1 MPRPADKAFA
11 LATLLALAGG
21 SLAGPGPMPVRAQGG
36 LLSGG
41 ELLSQ
46 AAGAGPAQGQAA
58 LSVEQARAAA
68 NEILKAEQNRD
79 AKARFSQFAPELQQV
94 SSPGMVADTMAKR
107 PRVLS
112 WKLLSVQSGIQ
123 TTTVEASVVTTAGNQ
138 DLFIMLNPQGKLSGY
153 YIDKTDQAP
162 SKVAAQFVKALS
174 QGQYVSA
181 RSFFSPAMQKEV
193 SAASLQARWQ
203 RLQQYTGNFMQ
214 VKRLVEAAENPE
226 QRLVLVQTEFNRL
239 TDNLFVILDA
249 NNLIT
254 GVDFPIDPN
263 PLRGSR

>member
-21 SLAGPGPMPVRAQGG
+21 SLAGPGPMPVRAQG
-36 LLSGG
+36 

-46 AAGAGPAQGQAA
+46 AAGAGPAQGQPA

-138 DLFIMLNPQGKLSGY
+138 DLFIMLNPEGKLSGY

-162 SKVAAQFVKALS
+162 SKVAAQF
-174 QGQYVSA
+174 VSA